1 MLSKFFWQFAYS
13 TLRICSETA
22 RMLNKRIILSVLM
35 KIMNKLMKIQK
46 FLDEN
51 MPKIVTKNKFVLL
64 LGIVGGE
71 PTTKKDKISRIGES
85 YYILEYK
92 MKG

>member
-1 MLSKFFWQFAYS
+1 
-13 TLRICSETA
+13 
-22 RMLNKRIILSVLM
+22 M
-35 KIMNKLMKIQK
+35 KIMNKLMKIQE

-64 LGIVGGE
+64 LVLGIVGEE